1 MPSNPVLVLLF
12 SGKRKSGKDYIT
24 DQLQQRLDE
33 NKSKIIRLSGPI
45 KQQFADD
52 NGLDYSQLLTASD
65 YKEKYRSEMIT
76 WSEAKRA
83 QDKGYFIRE
92 AIKMFE
98 GLCGAMNLVWSCKK
112 TYGLKISPLFFKT
125 SLKWSLLLG
134 SKYPIWIVSDMRRRS
149 DLAWF
154 REHHPDAVYFVRIMA
169 TEEARKKRGWVFT
182 PGVDDAES
190 ECDLDMVTSW
200 DMEVDNSQEE
210 SEGHLLSVLDSLL
223 TLCSERVLAAATA
236 GRCDAVSNT
245 TG

>member
-1 MPSNPVLVLLF
+1 MARNPVLVLLF

-24 DQLQQRLDE
+24 DHLQERLDE
-33 NKSKIIRLSGPI
+33 SKSKIIRLSGPI
-45 KQQFADD
+45 KQQFAED

-83 QDKGYFIRE
+83 QDRGYFIRE

-98 GLCGAMNLVWSCKK
+98 
-112 TYGLKISPLFFKT
+112 
-125 SLKWSLLLG
+125 G

-154 REHHPDAVYFVRIMA
+154 REHHSCAIYSVRIIA
-169 TEEARKKRGWVFT
+169 TEEARRKRGWVFT

-190 ECDLDMVTSW
+190 ECDLDTVTSW

-210 SEGHLLSVLDSLL
+210 NEGHMLSVLDSLL
-223 TLCSERVLAAATA
+223 TLCSERLAAAA
-236 GRCDAVSNT
+236 AAAARSDVVSNT

>member
-1 MPSNPVLVLLF
+1 MPSSPALVLLF

-45 KQQFADD
+45 KQQFAND

-92 AIKMFE
+92 AIKMYE
-98 GLCGAMNLVWSCKK
+98 
-112 TYGLKISPLFFKT
+112 
-125 SLKWSLLLG
+125 G

-154 REHHPDAVYFVRIMA
+154 REHHPDAVYSVRIMA
-169 TEEARKKRGWVFT
+169 TEEARKKRGWIFT

-190 ECDLDMVTSW
+190 ECDLDMITSW

-210 SEGHLLSVLDSLL
+210 SAGHLLSVLDSLL
-223 TLCSERVLAAATA
+223 TLCSERVAAAATTA
-236 GRCDAVSNT
+236 RLDAASNT